1 MSCDDLEVEMAV
13 TPKLNELDSALQ
25 ELGMLSSC
33 SNSRQEYLREI
44 QNRPILSINTRYVS
58 NVSIG
63 FRVRPV
69 TPRIRFK
76 PYNFTKRE
84 ERHRT
89 RSENNDNSSESV
101 SIVKTVLDDTMNI
114 TFEEIS
120 QLKKAKSLES
130 IVLESGGEFKTP
142 EVEIVS
148 DCIEKLKV
156 NE

>member
-130 IVLESGGEFKTP
+130 IVLESGGELKTP